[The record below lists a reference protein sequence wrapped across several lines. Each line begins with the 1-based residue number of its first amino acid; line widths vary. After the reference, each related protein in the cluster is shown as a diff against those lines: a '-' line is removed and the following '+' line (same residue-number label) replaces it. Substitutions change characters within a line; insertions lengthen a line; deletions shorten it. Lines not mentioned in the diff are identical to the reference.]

1 MVKKIHYLIQG
12 YNTYGKYGEYY
23 SVDNTFIEAKNDFDS
38 SKHLKFETVE
48 EARKVIQNMPAK
60 DFDQWDMV
68 RVVKIVQEWEGGSFV
83 QSWKYT
89 DF

>member
-1 MVKKIHYLIQG
+1 MKKKIHYLIQG

-23 SVDNTFIEAKNDFDS
+23 GTDGAFIEAKNDFDS
-38 SKHLKFETVE
+38 SKHWKFETVE
-48 EARKVIQNMPAK
+48 EARKVIQDMPAK

-68 RVVKIVQEWEGGSFV
+68 RVVKVVEEWEDKDFI
-83 QSWKYT
+83 QSKIYT